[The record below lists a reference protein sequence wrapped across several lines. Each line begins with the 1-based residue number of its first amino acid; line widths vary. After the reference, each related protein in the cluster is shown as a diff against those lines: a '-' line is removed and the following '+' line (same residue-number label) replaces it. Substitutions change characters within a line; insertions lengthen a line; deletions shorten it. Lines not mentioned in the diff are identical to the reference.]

1 MPILRIALDVPLS
14 TLFDYLVDENL
25 QVKIGQRVLV
35 PFGRKQMVGIVMEVV
50 EKSDFAVDRIKPI
63 TQLLADVPPLAEEV
77 LTLLRFCSD
86 YYHHPL
92 GLTVMAALPSRLR
105 AAEPVVI
112 KRELS
117 YELTSAGRAL
127 DLKEFPKRRAVQLR
141 LLQALS
147 EQALSMAQLKALSS
161 SATTQLKVLVDEG
174 WVASCAMTQPH
185 ALAHTFNNAHTLT
198 AEQQVAVDAVTQTA
212 GFNPDSSLD
221 FEKNKNQENVGRVS
235 TRHVGLKSD
244 QRSNGKSGFKCFLLH
259 GITGSGK
266 TEVYVH
272 LMHLAL
278 QQQGQ
283 VLLLVPEI
291 NLTPQLENY
300 FRSRFPHTE
309 LVSLH
314 SGMNDTER
322 TKNWLKAQSGEARIV
337 LGTRLSVFTPLP
349 KLSLILV
356 DEEHDA
362 SFKQQDGLR
371 YSARDVA
378 IFRANQRGVPIVLG
392 SATPSLE
399 SYYNAQ
405 SGRYQLLK
413 LTRRANEQAAL
424 PVVRCLNTANVPMQ
438 DGLSPLLLAALSE
451 RLQRKEQ
458 SLIFINRRGYAPV
471 LMCTACGWLSGCS
484 NCAGKLVLHLKD
496 RRLRCHHCGHQE
508 RVPHGC
514 PSCGNTDL
522 QPVGLGTQR
531 VEEALQA
538 HFPEARILRVDRDS
552 TRNKGSWVAMR
563 KQIEAEEVDILV
575 GTQILAKGHDFPN
588 MTLVGVLN
596 PDGALYSADF
606 RASEKL
612 FAQLA
617 QVSGRAGRADK
628 PGEVLVQ
635 TAFPDHPLFRA
646 LRAHDFDE
654 WAKTLLSER
663 EQAGFPPFV
672 FQVLLRAEDRQESD
686 VYVFLKQARE
696 MAKELKMPVEI
707 YGVVAA
713 TMAKR
718 ANHFRAQLLVQS
730 DTRKSLQQFL
740 REWRPLI
747 ETIPA
752 KKIRWSLDIDPLDF

>member
-1 MPILRIALDVPLS
+1 MPIFRVALDVPLS

-25 QVKIGQRVLV
+25 PVEIGQRVLV
-35 PFGRKQMVGIVMEVV
+35 PFGRKQVVGIIMEVV
-50 EKSDFAVDRIKPI
+50 ERSDFASGRLKLI
-63 TQLLADVPPLAEEV
+63 TQVFTDVPPLAAEV

-117 YELTSAGRAL
+117 YELTSAGRSL

-147 EQALSMAQLKALSS
+147 ERALNLAQLKTVSS
-161 SATTQLKVLVDEG
+161 SAATQLKTLMDEG
-174 WVASCAMTQPH
+174 WVVTCAATQPA
-185 ALAHTFNNAHTLT
+185 ALAHTFNNAHMLT
-198 AEQQVAVDAVTQTA
+198 AEQQIAVDAVTQ
-212 GFNPDSSLD
+212 
-221 FEKNKNQENVGRVS
+221 
-235 TRHVGLKSD
+235 
-244 QRSNGKSGFKCFLLH
+244 KSGFKCFLLH

-272 LMHLAL
+272 LMHQAL

-300 FRSRFPHTE
+300 FRSRFPNAE

-349 KLSLILV
+349 QLSLILV

-362 SFKQQDGLR
+362 SFKQQEGLR

-413 LTRRANEQAAL
+413 LTQRANEQAQL
-424 PVVRCLNTANVPMQ
+424 PLVRCLNTANVPMQ

-514 PSCGNTDL
+514 PSCGNSDL

-531 VEEALQA
+531 IEEALQV

-563 KQIEAEEVDILV
+563 KQIEADEVDILV

-646 LRAHDFDE
+646 LRAHDYDA
-654 WAKTLLSER
+654 WAKTLLTER

-672 FQVLLRAEDRQESD
+672 FQVILRAEDKQESD

-696 MAKELKMPVEI
+696 MAKGLKMPVEI

-718 ANHFRAQLLVQS
+718 ANHFRAQLLIQS

>member
-1 MPILRIALDVPLS
+1 MTILRVALDVPLS
-14 TLFDYLVDENL
+14 TLFDYIVDENL
-25 QVKIGQRVLV
+25 PATVGKRVLV
-35 PFGRKQMVGIVMEVV
+35 PFGRKQQVGVVMETA
-50 EKSDFAVDRIKPI
+50 EQSEYALDRIKPI
-63 TQLLADVPPLAEEV
+63 TQLLEDVPPLAEEV
-77 LTLLRFCSD
+77 LSLLRFCSD
-86 YYHHPL
+86 YYHHPI
-92 GLTVMAALPSRLR
+92 GLTVMAALPARLR
-105 AAEPVVI
+105 AAERIEI
-112 KRELS
+112 KQEQR
-117 YELTSAGRAL
+117 YALTDLGRAL
-127 DLKEFPKRRAVQLR
+127 DLTEYPRRRAVQLR
-141 LLQALS
+141 LLQALTLG
-147 EQALSMAQLKALSS
+147 ELTAIQARAISS
-161 SATTQLKVLVDEG
+161 NAVTQLKILIEAG
-174 WVASCAMTQPH
+174 WVERSAAKQPPV
-185 ALAHTFNNAHTLT
+185 LTHTFNNAHKLT
-198 AEQQVAVDAVTQTA
+198 AEQQVAVDSVAQA
-212 GFNPDSSLD
+212 DGY
-221 FEKNKNQENVGRVS
+221 
-235 TRHVGLKSD
+235 
-244 QRSNGKSGFKCFLLH
+244 KCFLLH

-272 LMHLAL
+272 LMHRALAR
-278 QQQGQ
+278 QGQ
-283 VLLLVPEI
+283 VMLLVPEI

-300 FRSRFPHTE
+300 FRSRFPNTE

-322 TKNWLKAQSGEARIV
+322 AQNWLKAQSGQARIV

-349 KLSLILV
+349 QLSLILV

-378 IFRANQRGVPIVLG
+378 IFRANQRRVPIVLG

-405 SGRYQLLK
+405 SGRYKMLK
-413 LTRRANEQAAL
+413 LTQRANAEAQL
-424 PVVRCLNTANVPMQ
+424 PEVRCLNTANVPMQ
-438 DGLSPLLLAALSE
+438 DGLSPALLAALSE

-458 SLIFINRRGYAPV
+458 SLVFINRRGYAPV
-471 LMCTACGWLSGCS
+471 LMCTACGWLSGCA

-496 RRLRCHHCGHQE
+496 RRLRCHHCGYQE

-514 PSCGNTDL
+514 PSCGNSDL

-531 VEEALQA
+531 IEETLQA

-552 TRNKGSWVAMR
+552 TRNKGSWATMR
-563 KQIEAEEVDILV
+563 KKIEAEEVDILV

-646 LRAHDFDE
+646 LRAHDYDA

-672 FQVLLRAEDRQESD
+672 FQVLLRAEDRLESE
-686 VYVFLKQARE
+686 VYHFLKQARE
-696 MAKELKMPVEI
+696 MAKGLAMPVEI

-713 TMAKR
+713 VMAKR

-730 DTRKSLQQFL
+730 DTRKGLQQFL
-740 REWRPLI
+740 RDWRPLI
-747 ETIPA
+747 ETLPA